1 MDSVLLQFHHEAG
14 EPTLAGVVAR
24 FGLRPEDVDPGYGV
38 VLVDPDAGLWVTTV
52 AASAAPALEAALS
65 DEDRHR
71 GAGVFANPRI
81 EPTGDGRSA
90 GPGSPFTAGPPGS
103 GATA

>member
-1 MDSVLLQFHHEAG
+1 MDSVLFQFHHESG
-14 EPTLAGVVAR
+14 EPTLAGVADR
-24 FGLRPEDVDPGYGV
+24 YGLRPEDVDPGYGV

-65 DEDRHR
+65 DEERHR

-81 EPTGDGRSA
+81 EPTDHGGSS
-90 GPGSPFTAGPPGS
+90 GTGSPFTTGPPGS
-103 GATA
+103 ETTA